1 MTYAAKTAKL
11 FAEKVIDDYIPACR
25 LVKLACKRHLNDLLQ
40 SANDDYP
47 FYFDEEAAQDVVEF
61 IELLPHTKGEW
72 AFKRMLIKLEP
83 WQIFGLAVGFGWRC
97 KEDGAR
103 RFLEM
108 YWEIPRKN
116 GKSVVAAGVGI
127 YGLCADGEFAAEVY
141 SGATTEKQAWEVFK
155 PAKIMITKTPKLAA
169 AFGVQVNAK
178 TIVIADQGS
187 KFEPIIGDPGDGSSP
202 SIALIDEYHE
212 HKTDSLYS
220 TMRTGMGARKQPI
233 LFIITTAGSNIEGPC
248 FEKRAEVVEMLE
260 GNLPNDRLFGYI
272 WGIDEKDDWT
282 DPDVL
287 MKANPNYGVSVHS
300 KFLINEQKDA
310 VNNTAKQPAF
320 KTKHLNVW
328 VQARTA
334 YFNFEK
340 WKGCKEILEDDD
352 YEMQSCFI
360 GLDLAAKTDLN
371 ALIPLFVKHLE
382 GVKHYYIRNP
392 KFYVPRDTIIYSD
405 NKRLSTIYGNFERQG
420 HIRVVD
426 GAEMDY
432 RVILSDILSINE
444 VSPVQQ
450 LGVDPHG
457 ATCLLHE
464 LDDEGLEAVIV
475 RQNFTDMSDSMKEL
489 EAAIKGGRVHH
500 DGNPVLSWC
509 IANVTGKFM
518 GGSDDV
524 VRPTKEHKDKKI
536 DGAVGLIN
544 AMARAMHHEEDESG
558 VGIFIL

>member
-1 MTYAAKTAKL
+1 MTYAAETAKL
-11 FAEKVIDDYIPACR
+11 FAEKVLDDLIPACR
-25 LVKLACKRHLNDLLQ
+25 LVKMACRRHLNDLMQ

-47 FYFDEEAAQDVVEF
+47 FYFDEEAAQDIVEF

-83 WQIFGLAVGFGWRC
+83 WQIFGLAVGFGWKC

-155 PAKIMITKTPKLAA
+155 PAKIMITKTPKLAT

-178 TIVIADQGS
+178 TIVIPDQGS

-202 SIALIDEYHE
+202 SLSLIDEYHE
-212 HKTDSLYS
+212 HKTDALYS
-220 TMRTGMGARKQPI
+220 TMRTGMGARKQPV

-248 FEKRAEVVEMLE
+248 FEKRAEVVEMLN
-260 GNLPNDRLFGYI
+260 GNLPNDRLFGWI
-272 WGIDEKDDWT
+272 WGIDEDDDWT
-282 DPDVL
+282 EPEAL

-300 KFLINEQKDA
+300 KFLVNEQRDA
-310 VNNTAKQPAF
+310 VNNTTKQPAF

-328 VQARTA
+328 VHARSA

-340 WKGCKEILEDDD
+340 WKGCKEILHSDDF
-352 YEMQSCFI
+352 EMQSCFI
-360 GLDLAAKTDLN
+360 GIDLAAKTDLN
-371 ALIPLFVKHLE
+371 ALVVVFPKMVD
-382 GVKHYYIRNP
+382 GVRHYYVKCPR
-392 KFYVPRDTIIYSD
+392 FYVPRDTIVYSD
-405 NKRLSTIYGNFERQG
+405 NKRLSMVYSNFERQG
-420 HIRVVD
+420 HLTVID

-432 RVILSDILSINE
+432 RAVLKDILEINE
-444 VSPVQQ
+444 ISPVTQ

-475 RQNFTDMSDSMKEL
+475 RQNFTDMSDPMKEL
-489 EAAIKGGRVHH
+489 EAAIRGGRIHH
-500 DGNPVLSWC
+500 DGNPILDWC

-518 GGSDDV
+518 GGSDDI

-544 AMARAMHHEEDESG
+544 AMARAMHHEEEDG

>member
-1 MTYAAKTAKL
+1 
-11 FAEKVIDDYIPACR
+11 
-25 LVKLACKRHLNDLLQ
+25 
-40 SANDDYP
+40 
-47 FYFDEEAAQDVVEF
+47 
-61 IELLPHTKGEW
+61 
-72 AFKRMLIKLEP
+72 
-83 WQIFGLAVGFGWRC
+83 
-97 KEDGAR
+97 
-103 RFLEM
+103 
-108 YWEIPRKN
+108 
-116 GKSVVAAGVGI
+116 
-127 YGLCADGEFAAEVY
+127 
-141 SGATTEKQAWEVFK
+141 
-155 PAKIMITKTPKLAA
+155 
-169 AFGVQVNAK
+169 
-178 TIVIADQGS
+178 
-187 KFEPIIGDPGDGSSP
+187 
-202 SIALIDEYHE
+202 
-212 HKTDSLYS
+212 
-220 TMRTGMGARKQPI
+220 
-233 LFIITTAGSNIEGPC
+233 
-248 FEKRAEVVEMLE
+248 
-260 GNLPNDRLFGYI
+260 
-272 WGIDEKDDWT
+272 
-282 DPDVL
+282 
-287 MKANPNYGVSVHS
+287 
-300 KFLINEQKDA
+300 
-310 VNNTAKQPAF
+310 
-320 KTKHLNVW
+320 
-328 VQARTA
+328 
-334 YFNFEK
+334 
-340 WKGCKEILEDDD
+340 
-352 YEMQSCFI
+352 MQSCFI

>member
-47 FYFDEEAAQDVVEF
+47 FYFDEQAAQDVVEF

-83 WQIFGLAVGFGWRC
+83 WQIFGLAVGFGWKC

-202 SIALIDEYHE
+202 SLALIDEYHE

-272 WGIDEKDDWT
+272 WGIDEGDDWT
-282 DPDVL
+282 DPHVL
-287 MKANPNYGVSVHS
+287 MKANPNYGISVHS

-328 VQARTA
+328 VHARSA

-340 WKGCKEILEDDD
+340 WKGCKEVLESADF
-352 YEMQSCFI
+352 EMQSCFI

-371 ALIPLFVKHLE
+371 ALIPVFTDTVE
-382 GVKHYYIRNP
+382 GVKHYYIINP
-392 KFYVPRDTIIYSD
+392 KFYVPRDTIVYSD
-405 NKRLSTIYGNFERQG
+405 NKRLSTVYSNFERQG
-420 HIRVVD
+420 YLTVVD

-432 RVILSDILSINE
+432 RVIFSDILSINE
-444 VSPVQQ
+444 VSPVSQ

-457 ATCLLHE
+457 ATCLLHD

-475 RQNFTDMSDSMKEL
+475 RQNFTDMSDPMKEL

-500 DGNPVLSWC
+500 DGNPILSWC

-544 AMARAMHHEEDESG
+544 AIARAMHHEDDEGG